1 MRENEYKRILILN
14 PTHIGNTLCNV
25 PLFMRVKRRYPNA
38 NVTIAMAK
46 RNGVLAPY
54 LRGLGFECIAFD
66 NNFTGFDRYK
76 TIFRYGWKC
85 YKSFDYGICSVE
97 PRKTDHILLHLLCKR
112 SRAYVQNN
120 WHGKLISE
128 PVAFYESEL
137 RSLHH
142 SQFLCNVFDRSP
154 VSKNEWPRVK
164 ITADGAFDI
173 PLENKQDKRV
183 PVLYISA
190 RNNRK
195 TSLLNKDKQ
204 INVIR
209 QAYER
214 CKFFTIINDYQFS
227 TEAKEL
233 QDGLGVPCS
242 VVITPDFQQLL
253 KLIAFVDCCLVGDGG
268 VSHVAAWLNTPE
280 LVLFGE
286 TSLIEWTPLGENV
299 SVLYDPRDVNNIPDE
314 VIVESL
320 IKLIDSSQS
329 ENEN

>member
-1 MRENEYKRILILN
+1 
-14 PTHIGNTLCNV
+14 
-25 PLFMRVKRRYPNA
+25 MRVKKRYPDA
-38 NVTIAMAK
+38 SVTIAMAK

-54 LRGLGFECIAFD
+54 LRGLGFECLVFD

-76 TIFRYGWKC
+76 TIVRYGWNY
-85 YKSFDYGICSVE
+85 YKQFDYGVCSVE
-97 PRKTDHILLHLLCKR
+97 PRKTDHLLLSLLCKR
-112 SRAYVQNN
+112 SRAYVENN

-128 PVAFYESEL
+128 PVAFDEAEI
-137 RSLHH
+137 RSVHTA
-142 SQFLCNVFDRSP
+142 QFCCNVFDRSP
-154 VSKNEWPRVK
+154 VLRNEWPRLN
-164 ITADGAFDI
+164 ISAEGDFDI
-173 PLENKQDKRV
+173 PLEDKQGKKL
-183 PVLYISA
+183 PVLYVSA

-195 TSLLNKDKQ
+195 TSLLNKEKQ
-204 INVIR
+204 IKVIR

-242 VVITPDFQQLL
+242 VVITPNFQQLL

-268 VSHVAAWLNTPE
+268 VSHVSAWLNTPE

-329 ENEN
+329 ENKN